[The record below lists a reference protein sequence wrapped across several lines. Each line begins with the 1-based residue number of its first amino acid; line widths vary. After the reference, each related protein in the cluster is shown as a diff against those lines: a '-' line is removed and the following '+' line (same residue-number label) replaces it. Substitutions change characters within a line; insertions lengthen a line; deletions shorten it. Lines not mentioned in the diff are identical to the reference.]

1 MFSMN
6 SKSFQSSILLA
17 IVQGESCTIANSLNY
32 FELLLRMYIA
42 LNNFAVLHNLT
53 VEDHV
58 LITYFS

>member
-42 LNNFAVLHNLT
+42 LKGLCCST
-53 VEDHV
+53 QSDC
-58 LITYFS
+58 